1 MSELLHKIRESTGGA
16 MSGALT
22 SSRDR
27 IAQRQLRKDLDKLYW
42 KLGKEVIS
50 LLDAEEIDHP
60 ALRERRERIQA
71 QIKKLR
77 KA

>member
-1 MSELLHKIRESTGGA
+1 

>member
-1 MSELLHKIRESTGGA
+1 

-27 IAQRQLRKDLDKLYW
+27 FAQRQLRKDLDKLYW

-71 QIKKLR
+71 
-77 KA
+77 